1 MEKEEKKRKTH
12 VRFDEEVKQRPRAD
26 EVMKDLELQMD
37 LSESAGTA
45 QTDQMTELR
54 YKMEE
59 GHIEEEELSQLDMQ
73 SESRS
78 GLPKSALEDQMRST
92 MPQIPAP

>member
-59 GHIEEEELSQLDMQ
+59 GHIEEEELSQLDM
-73 SESRS
+73 
-78 GLPKSALEDQMRST
+78 
-92 MPQIPAP
+92 